1 MNAERLIEILRQ
13 QIDDVSAPQFFSD
26 ETLMYFLT
34 EAEEQACRRAK
45 LLVDST
51 TAQICEIPLPAN
63 TTPLFDLDRRVIFI
77 RRVKLS
83 SNGRILGVER
93 TRDLDAGIRNW
104 EARTGSPMAYLTDY
118 ESDKI
123 RFDRTPTADDTALLQ
138 VTRLPLKEIT
148 DLGQEPEIHRR
159 WHHSLLHWVRYRC
172 YSTEDEQVFDPNKA
186 SLALGLFE
194 GEFGT
199 ESSAQNEQWD
209 HENLP
214 LDHLDGHY
222 N

>member
-1 MNAERLIEILRQ
+1 MNAERLIEIVRG

-26 ETLMYFLT
+26 ETLLDFLS

-51 TAQICEIPLPAN
+51 NTQICEIAMAVNEALYP
-63 TTPLFDLDRRVIFI
+63 LDRRVIFV
-77 RRVKLS
+77 RNVRLA
-83 SNGRILGVER
+83 SNGRVLRQER
-93 TRDLDAGIRNW
+93 TQDLDACIRNW
-104 EARTGSPMAYLTDY
+104 ESRTGSPMAYLTDY
-118 ESDKI
+118 ETGKI
-123 RFDRTPTADDTALLQ
+123 RFDRLPTAVDTAYLR

-148 DLGQEPEIHRR
+148 DLQQEPEIHQR
-159 WHHSLLHWVRYRC
+159 WHRSLLHWVRYRC
-172 YSTEDEQVFDPNKA
+172 YMTEDEQVFDPNKA